1 MASSVEGYKQQL
13 QVQQE
18 HFETRQAEL
27 NNTILQLQDQA
38 KLEGQELEKSLK
50 LEVGT
55 FLNEQLFTSS
65 NICRHYGKCIIIIVI
80 MSFPGLNGTS
90 NLNSFTVFNIL

>member
-38 KLEGQELEKSLK
+38 KLDGQELEKSLK

-65 NICRHYGKCIIIIVI
+65 NICEHYGKCIIIM
-80 MSFPGLNGTS
+80 MSFPGLNGTL

>member
-1 MASSVEGYKQQL
+1 MLLILSLQETLIEMASSVEGYKQQL

-27 NNTILQLQDQA
+27 NNTVLQLQDQA

-50 LEVGT
+50 SEVGT
-55 FLNEQLFTSS
+55 F
-65 NICRHYGKCIIIIVI
+65 
-80 MSFPGLNGTS
+80 
-90 NLNSFTVFNIL
+90 